1 MIIIQGLI
9 YIRNH
14 HINQDDQVCNFS
26 KYLLAMGESVYD
38 NRRIKTLVQPTLT
51 TKIDDR
57 EMFMKGIDYSYYY
70 EQED

>member
-1 MIIIQGLI
+1 
-9 YIRNH
+9 
-14 HINQDDQVCNFS
+14 
-26 KYLLAMGESVYD
+26 MGESVYD

>member
-14 HINQDDQVCNFS
+14 YINQNGQVRNFS

-57 EMFMKGIDYSYYY
+57 EMFMKGINYYY
-70 EQED
+70 EQNDLV